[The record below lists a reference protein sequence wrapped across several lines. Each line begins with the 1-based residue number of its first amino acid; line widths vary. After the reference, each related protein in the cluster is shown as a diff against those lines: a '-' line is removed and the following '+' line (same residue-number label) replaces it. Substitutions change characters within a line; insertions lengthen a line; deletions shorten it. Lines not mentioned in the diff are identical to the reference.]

1 MAQSRREFE
10 LNNLIMNGKREEEWS
25 KELKE
30 REQKI
35 KAKMKR
41 AEVNVS
47 SLILYKQNTY
57 SGRLYGPTSAGIL
70 R

>member
-47 SLILYKQNTY
+47 SLILYKQNTA
-57 SGRLYGPTSAGIL
+57 AGYMV
-70 R
+70 RQVREF

>member
-1 MAQSRREFE
+1 MAQNRREFE
-10 LNNLIMNGKREEEWS
+10 LNNLIMNGKREDEWS
-25 KELKE
+25 KELVK

-47 SLILYKQNTY
+47 YLINIAPLWAQFQHKSVKDEN
-57 SGRLYGPTSAGIL
+57 
-70 R
+70 

>member
-25 KELKE
+25 KELIE

-47 SLILYKQNTY
+47 SFIRY
-57 SGRLYGPTSAGIL
+57 
-70 R
+70 